1 MANSLQNVATYQKA
15 GLALL
20 QNLSCAISTAN
31 TKFINFD
38 DTVVNNLGATVNI
51 ALPTRFSDA
60 DSLVAVFQ
68 DVEQRLE
75 ALTVDQ
81 AKNVSYAFTAE
92 EFTLNVEDWVREFG
106 RSAISQLATKVE
118 ANVLENFV
126 SQPYRFYGDGVTDIN
141 SYNQLAAAA
150 ALHRNFGA
158 PSSRMKGYLS
168 DVAVPGIIGS
178 GLNQFALDRNN
189 KDAMSWEIGSF
200 TNCDWYQSNLLP
212 VHTAGSEGVNG
223 STLTV
228 VSTTTNADGDVVSIT
243 FSGTNAAA
251 DADSVKEND
260 KFQFND
266 GVAGQP
272 NMRFR
277 TFIGQEV
284 SAHPVQFRATA
295 DAAST
300 GASQVTVTIDPP
312 LRAAAGRN
320 QNINNAIA
328 AGMQCSVLP
337 SHRAGALVSGDALY
351 LAMPRLP
358 EETPFPTARE
368 YDQDTGVSMRMYHGS
383 LFGQNQRGMVHDC
396 IWGSKLIPEYAT
408 SIIFPL

>member
-1 MANSLQNVATYQKA
+1 MANSLQAIATFQKA
-15 GLALL
+15 GLALM
-20 QNLSCAISTAN
+20 QNLSCVISTAN
-31 TKFINFD
+31 TKFKNFNE
-38 DTVVNNLGATVNI
+38 TVVNNRGATVNI

-68 DVEQRLE
+68 DVVEE
-75 ALTVDQ
+75 FEPLTVDQ
-81 AKNVSYAFTAE
+81 AKNVSFAFTAE
-92 EFTLNVEDWVREFG
+92 EFKLSVEDWIKFYG
-106 RSAISQLATKVE
+106 RSAMAQLASKVE
-118 ANVLENFV
+118 SNVSQQFV
-126 SQPYRFYGDGVTDIN
+126 SSPYRFYGDGVTDIN
-141 SYNQLAAAA
+141 SYGQLAAAC

-158 PSSRMKGYLS
+158 APGMIKGYLS
-168 DVAVPGIIGS
+168 DVAVPGIVSG

-189 KDAMSWEIGSF
+189 REAMSWEIGNWS
-200 TNCDWYQSNLLP
+200 NVDWYQSNLLP
-212 VHTAGSEGVNG
+212 VHTAGTEGQQA

-228 VSTTTNADGDVVSIT
+228 VSTTTNAAGDVTAIT
-243 FSGTNAAA
+243 FSGCNAAN

-300 GASQVTVTIDPP
+300 GASQVTVSIDPP

-320 QNINNAIA
+320 QNISNAIA

-337 SHRAGALVSGDALY
+337 SHRAGCLVSGDALY
-351 LAMPRLP
+351 LAMPMLP
-358 EETPFPTARE
+358 DEDPFSTARE
-368 YDQDTGVSMRMYHGS
+368 YDQDTGVSMRVYYGS
-383 LFGQNQRGMVHDC
+383 KFGENQRGMVTDT
-396 IWGSKLIPEYAT
+396 IWGSKLISHYGT

>member
-1 MANSLQNVATYQKA
+1 MANQLQDVAAYQKA

-20 QNLSCAISTAN
+20 QNLSAIISTSN
-31 TKFINFD
+31 TKFKSFEN
-38 DTVVNNLGATVNI
+38 TVVNNLGATVNI
-51 ALPTRFSDA
+51 ALPVRFNDA

-92 EFTLNVEDWVREFG
+92 EFILNVEDWVDEFG
-106 RSAISQLATKVE
+106 RSAIAQLAAKVE
-118 ANVLENFV
+118 ANVALNFLR
-126 SQPYRFYGDGVTDIN
+126 QPYRFYGDGVAQIN
-141 SYNQLAAAA
+141 SYNQLAAAL

-158 PSSRMKGYLS
+158 PSTKMCGYLS
-168 DVAVPGIIGS
+168 DVAVPGIIGN

-189 KDAMSWEIGSF
+189 EIAMSWEVGDFS
-200 TNCDWYQSNLLP
+200 NCDWYSSNLLP
-212 VHTAGSEGVNG
+212 VHTAGSEGINA

-228 VSTTTNADGDVVSIT
+228 VSVTTNAAGDVTGIV
-243 FSGTNAAA
+243 FSGCNAAN
-251 DADSVKEND
+251 DADSVKQYD

-266 GVAGQP
+266 GVANQP

-277 TFIGQEV
+277 TFIGHEV

-295 DAAST
+295 DATST
-300 GASQVTVTIDPP
+300 AGSQVTVALEPP
-312 LRAAAGRN
+312 LRAADGRN
-320 QNINNAIA
+320 QNISNGIA
-328 AGMQCSVLP
+328 VGMQVSVLP
-337 SHRAGALVSGDALY
+337 SHRSGALVSGDALY

-368 YDQDTGVSMRMYHGS
+368 YDDSTGVSMRMYHGS

-408 SIIFPL
+408 SLIFPL